1 MHTWSQCYLA
11 DLGAEEQEC
20 SRARS
25 HRDNCVGNG
34 PNVVMSHKEGE
45 FTANIMTNKQ
55 YLCGLVQHELV
66 GVRRYCAPCHF
77 Y

>member
-11 DLGAEEQEC
+11 DLGSEEQEC

-25 HRDNCVGNG
+25 HRDNCVGNW
-34 PNVVMSHKEGE
+34 PNVIMSHKEGE

-66 GVRRYCAPCHF
+66 GERRYCAPCHF